1 MAKLSA
7 KNAVILVDDSGGT
20 ARNISTDVRSFEI
33 EGAIDPLE
41 VTGFS
46 EGFKNNVPG
55 LRSAGITLDVIYN
68 SGATTGA
75 FTVLRGILAQ
85 AASVTVSVQ
94 PEGSGLAY
102 SGEFMLDALP
112 VKGAVDGLVEIGTVH
127 FSPMGTTPPAW
138 A

>member
-7 KNAVILVDDSGGT
+7 KGAIILVDDSGGT
-20 ARNISTDVRSFEI
+20 PRNISTDVRSFEV
-33 EGAIDPLE
+33 EGSINPLN
-41 VTGFS
+41 VTGFV

-55 LRSAGITLDVIYN
+55 LKSAGITLDIISN
-68 SGATTGA
+68 SAATTGA
-75 FTVLRGILAQ
+75 FTVLRGILGQ
-85 AASVTVSVQ
+85 ATSVTVSVQ
-94 PEGSGLAY
+94 PEGTGLAY

-112 VKGAVDGLVEIGTVH
+112 VKGAVDGLIEIGSVH